1 MAFLK
6 DFASGFFT
14 GAGDYLAEEEK
25 LKRSGDDDLSEE
37 EKLNR
42 LLALIGK
49 GTPDE
54 DATTGTPPEGR
65 VFRRNIDKGLG
76 GMFGGPSM
84 QRKGFVASENPAL
97 DVANAGNVGNMKSM
111 DLEELIKL
119 IMSVGK

>member
-6 DFASGFFT
+6 DFASGFLT
-14 GAGDYLAEEEK
+14 AGGDYLAEEEK
-25 LKRSGDDDLSEE
+25 LKRRGDDDLSEE

-54 DATTGTPPEGR
+54 DATTGTPPGGQI
-65 VFRRNIDKGLG
+65 FRQNIDKELG
-76 GMFGGPSM
+76 GMFGGPGIR
-84 QRKGFVASENPAL
+84 RKGFVASKNPAL
-97 DVANAGNVGNMKSM
+97 DVANAGNLGNI
-111 DLEELIKL
+111 DLEEIIKM